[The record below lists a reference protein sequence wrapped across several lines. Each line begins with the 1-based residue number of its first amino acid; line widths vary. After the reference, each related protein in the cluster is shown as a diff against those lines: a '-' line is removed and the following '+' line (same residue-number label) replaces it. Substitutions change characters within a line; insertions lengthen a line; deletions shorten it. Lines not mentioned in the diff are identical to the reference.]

1 VSEKRKFKQISG
13 KVSVPEV
20 EKEILD
26 YWDKQKIFRESLK
39 NRQKSPHFVFY
50 EGPPTA
56 NGRPGIH
63 HVMSRTL
70 KDVVCRYKTMKGF
83 FVSRKAGWDTHG
95 LPVEIE
101 LEKMLNIDGKE
112 GIEKF
117 GIDKFNE
124 KCKESVFNYKK
135 EWDDLT
141 KRIGFWLDLEDP
153 YITFKNDYI
162 ESIWWILK
170 NFYDR
175 DLIFKGFKVLPY
187 CPRCETP
194 LSSHEVSQGYKE
206 VEDPSVYIR
215 FRLLDESNTSFLV
228 WTTTPWTLI
237 SNVALTVHPDVE
249 YLKVSYNGEKFIIA
263 EPRANAVLGGE
274 FEIVEKYKGRQL
286 EHMKYEPLFKFVPLE
301 KDAHYVILGDFVTT
315 EDGTGIVH
323 TAPGFGEDD
332 YQVGLKYDLPVLRPV
347 NSSGQFEEIIS
358 DFKLKFVKDADP
370 HIISDLKARK
380 LLFRKE
386 YVHHS
391 YPHCWRCDS
400 PLLYFA
406 RDSWYIRTTQFK
418 EKMLKINDQ
427 ITWYPSEVGEGRFG
441 EWLKNNVD
449 WALSRDR
456 YWGTPLNIWVCSEC
470 EERISIGSLEE
481 LREKGENVPAEL
493 DLHKPFVDSIL
504 IPCQAC
510 SGKMKRVPEVI
521 DVWFDSGSM
530 PYAQWHYPFENKE
543 LFEQNFPADFICE
556 GVDQT
561 RGWFYSLL
569 AISTMLFDKP
579 AFKNIVVNELVLDKE
594 GQKMSKTKGN
604 IIVPEEVISR
614 FGVDPLRW
622 YFVTVSSPWVPKR
635 FDIDGI
641 TEVYRKFFDTLL
653 NTYGFFALYANID
666 KFDPTSKSV
675 PISERPEI
683 DRWILSLLYST
694 VESVNEKFENYDM
707 TRAAR
712 IVTDFMLDDVS
723 NWYVRRNRRRFWK
736 GEFNP
741 DKISAYQ
748 TLYEVLFM
756 ISKLIAPVAPFI
768 ADELYLNLRMEDQP
782 KSVHLADFPEL
793 TDEMRGNQDTRLEN
807 QMEVAQQIV
816 SLARSLRNNIRLKV
830 RKPLTRLIV
839 SSPSKSIRDAVIH
852 TQNIIMDEIN
862 IKEIQVIEKSSDI
875 VLKRAK
881 PQYKQLGPKVGKL
894 MKKVAEIIANLK
906 EDTIAHLEKNG
917 EITLDI
923 EGSQIRVTGDDVEIY
938 EEIKEANLVLERD
951 GNILIALDTSM
962 TPELEM
968 EGIARE
974 FINRIQNLRKEAGYE
989 VTDRIIISY
998 KAPEK
1003 IHNAISELVD
1013 YIMTETLRAQM
1024 KVKKLEFFKKLLL
1037 EKKKEVQERIAHL
1050 REVAMES
1057 PAATGNNSSY
1067 SFHMA
1072 DQGTDAMER
1081 EKAFLFLSREEKF
1094 FQQIERSLTSI
1105 ELGEY
1110 GICRVCGKEIDEER
1124 LKAVPTTRICVP
1136 CKQAESRRK

>member
-1 VSEKRKFKQISG
+1 MFKQISG

-20 EKEILD
+20 EKEILE
-26 YWDKQKIFRESLK
+26 YWDSENIFQESLK
-39 NRQKSPHFVFY
+39 IRQKSPNFVFY

-101 LEKMLNIDGKE
+101 VEKMLNIEGKE

-141 KRIGFWLDLEDP
+141 RRIGFWLDLEDP
-153 YITFKNDYI
+153 YITFKKEYI
-162 ESIWWILK
+162 ESVWWILK

-175 DLIFKGFKVLPY
+175 DLIFKGFKILPY

-215 FRLLDESNTSFLV
+215 FRLLEESNTSFLV

-263 EPRANAVLGGE
+263 EPRATAVLGGE
-274 FEIVEKYKGRQL
+274 FEIIEKYKGWQL
-286 EHMKYEPLFKFVPLE
+286 EHMKYQPLFKFVPLE

-332 YQVGLKYDLPVLRPV
+332 YQMGLKYDLPVLRPV
-347 NSSGQFEEIIS
+347 NSSGQFDEIIS
-358 DFKLKFVKDADP
+358 DYKLKFVKDADP
-370 HIISDLKARK
+370 KIVSDLKDRK
-380 LLFRKE
+380 LLFRTE
-386 YVHHS
+386 IVHHS

-400 PLLYFA
+400 PLLYYA

-418 EKMLKINDQ
+418 EKMLKTNNQ

-481 LREKGENVPAEL
+481 LREKGENVPPEL
-493 DLHKPFVDSIL
+493 DLHKPHVDSIL

-510 SGKMKRVPEVI
+510 GGKMKRVPEVI

-530 PYAQWHYPFENKE
+530 PYAQWHYPFENKKM
-543 LFEQNFPADFICE
+543 FEQNFPADFICE

-579 AFKNIVVNELVLDKE
+579 AFKNIVVNELILDKE

-604 IIVPEEVISR
+604 AVVPEEVISR

-622 YFVTVSSPWVPKR
+622 YFVTISSPWVPKR
-635 FDIDGI
+635 FDVDGI
-641 TEVYRKFFDTLL
+641 SEVYRKFFDTLF

-666 KFDPTSKSV
+666 KFDPASE
-675 PISERPEI
+675 PIPFSERPEI

-694 VESVNEKFENYDM
+694 VKSVNEKFEHYDM

-712 IVTDFMLDDVS
+712 IVADFMLDNVS

-736 GEFNP
+736 GEFNL

-748 TLYEVLFM
+748 TLYEVLFTV
-756 ISKLIAPVAPFI
+756 SKLIAPVAPFI

-793 TDEMRGNQDTRLEN
+793 TDEMQRNRDTKLEH

-830 RKPLTRLIV
+830 RKPLSRLIV
-839 SSPSKSIRDAVIH
+839 ASPSRSVRDAVIH
-852 TQNIIMDEIN
+852 TKNIILDEIN
-862 IKEIQVIEKSSDI
+862 IKDIQVIEKSSDI

-881 PQYKQLGPKVGKL
+881 PQYKQLGPKAGKL
-894 MKKVAEIIANLK
+894 MKKVAEIIVNLK
-906 EDTIAHLEKNG
+906 EETIAHLEEKG

-923 EGSQIRVTGDDVEIY
+923 EGSQIHIAENDVEIY
-938 EEIKEANLVLERD
+938 EEIKEANLVVERE
-951 GNILIALDTSM
+951 GNILIALDTTM
-962 TPELEM
+962 TPELET

-974 FINRIQNLRKEAGYE
+974 FINRVQNLRKEAGYQ

-998 KAPEK
+998 EAPEK
-1003 IHNAISELVD
+1003 IHNAISKLVD
-1013 YIMTETLRAQM
+1013 YIMAETLALRVLPSIDAGEI
-1024 KVKKLEFFKKLLL
+1024 KKELKIDDISMSVSLRRKDI
-1037 EKKKEVQERIAHL
+1037 KKKI
-1050 REVAMES
+1050 
-1057 PAATGNNSSY
+1057 
-1067 SFHMA
+1067 
-1072 DQGTDAMER
+1072 
-1081 EKAFLFLSREEKF
+1081 
-1094 FQQIERSLTSI
+1094 
-1105 ELGEY
+1105 
-1110 GICRVCGKEIDEER
+1110 
-1124 LKAVPTTRICVP
+1124 
-1136 CKQAESRRK
+1136 